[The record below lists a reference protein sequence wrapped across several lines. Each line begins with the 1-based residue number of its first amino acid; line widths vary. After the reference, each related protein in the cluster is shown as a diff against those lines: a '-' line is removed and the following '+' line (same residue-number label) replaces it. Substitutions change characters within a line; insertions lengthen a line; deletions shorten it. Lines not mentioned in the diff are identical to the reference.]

1 MHVRLTQQEIINFS
15 KDVVARYYTLLSIAA
30 LVVELDLDA
39 INNTELEVVKMTVPN
54 RNRK

>member
-54 RNRK
+54 RIRK

>member
-15 KDVVARYYTLLSIAA
+15 KDVVASYYTLLSIAA

>member
-15 KDVVARYYTLLSIAA
+15 KDVVASYYTLLSIAA

-54 RNRK
+54 RIRK